1 MSSPTNQTIQYIS
14 LLEGR
19 DPAEVMAATPA
30 RLAALLEGVTVQQA
44 ERSPSPGKW
53 NLRELMAHLA
63 DSEIAWS
70 WRMRQIF
77 AEDNPNLQPFDQDR
91 WAKAY
96 SAYSFERAFSTWKAL
111 RMWNLDFVRG
121 LTETE
126 KTRPATHP
134 EVGDMTLW
142 TVVSIA
148 AGHDLHHLRALEAAG
163 AFWR

>member
-1 MSSPTNQTIQYIS
+1 MLSPTNQTIQYIS

-30 RLAALLEGVTVQQA
+30 RLAALLEGVTAPQA
-44 ERSPSPGKW
+44 ERSPAPGKW
-53 NLRELMAHLA
+53 SLRELMAHLA

-77 AEDNPNLQPFDQDR
+77 AEDNPHLQPFDQDR

-96 SAYSFERAFSTWKAL
+96 SAYAFEHAISTWNSL
-111 RMWNLDFVRG
+111 RSWNLDFVRG